1 MATDLQPVA
10 VFSDMVGVVDR
21 PGGQPENFFSS
32 SSSIGISTLDRMV
45 LPETFVAMVFA

>member
-10 VFSDMVGVVDR
+10 AFADMVGVVDR
-21 PGGQPENFFSS
+21 PGGQPENFF
-32 SSSIGISTLDRMV
+32 LQDRMV